1 MMLYDK
7 KYPDQDAG
15 GMKFLNENLMCL
27 QMLVAMHKALLVL
40 SMFENVSQFFS
51 WQSPLLK

>member
-51 WQSPLLK
+51 WQSPL